1 MKCHINQLLLGVKE
15 LEVTMSESPI
25 PEMTMEELLNEEK
38 RVARGQVVNGV
49 ILKIEADEIIVDVGY
64 KTEGVIPKAE
74 FFDIAGELTV
84 KLGDRVDVSIERMSD
99 SNGRLRLSKRNV
111 DKSRLWQNLEEVF
124 TSGQPIKGR
133 VTKKVNGGYRVEIG
147 GVEAFLP
154 ASQVSLQ
161 KTSDSEEY
169 IDKIYFFKIIKL
181 DRGRSNVVLSRRPV
195 LEFERDETRHKR
207 IGELTPGDII
217 EGRVKSLVSYGAFV
231 DLNGVDG
238 LLHIADIDW
247 GRVNKVEDHLKV
259 ESQIKVMVLQVDKE
273 KGKISLGVKQMT
285 SDPWTEAEKR
295 YQTGQNVE
303 VEITHFADYGI
314 FIKTPDQLEG
324 FCHITEISWSKKL
337 KKPSEIFKLG
347 DKKQAQI
354 IDIDF
359 EKRKINFSFK
369 RLEKSPWE
377 NIAQRYP
384 IGSTVTA
391 TITNITDFGL
401 FLEIEDGLEGLL
413 HQSDITWDKRAK
425 APQKEFKAGQALSV
439 KILGIDPEKK
449 RISLGLKHVEGDPW
463 DKIEEKY
470 KIGQVIT
477 SKISRLVEFGAFVEL
492 EKNVEGLIHKTEIS
506 NPPPKNLEEAL
517 KIGDEVTFK
526 VIGVDSGKRRI
537 SLSVRVMTTKGKES
551 GELDEEQVVHRKTG
565 AFQKMLKKF
574 LKTAKT
580 EGEDEDEDLE

>member
-1 MKCHINQLLLGVKE
+1 
-15 LEVTMSESPI
+15 MSESPI

-84 KLGDRVDVSIERMSD
+84 RLGDRVDVSIERMSD

-195 LEFERDETRHKR
+195 LELERDEIRHKR
-207 IGELTPGDII
+207 IVELTPGDII

-295 YQTGQNVE
+295 YQTGQIVE

-314 FIKTPDQLEG
+314 FIKTPDHLEG

-384 IGSTVTA
+384 IGSNVTA

-449 RISLGLKHVEGDPW
+449 RISLGLKHIEGDPW

-537 SLSVRVMTTKGKES
+537 SLSVRVVTTKGIEP
-551 GELDEEQVVHRKTG
+551 GELDEEQVVHRKTS

-580 EGEDEDEDLE
+580 EGDDEDEDLE

>member
-1 MKCHINQLLLGVKE
+1 
-15 LEVTMSESPI
+15 MSESPI

-384 IGSTVTA
+384 IGSNVTA

-449 RISLGLKHVEGDPW
+449 RISLGLKHIEGDPW

-477 SKISRLVEFGAFVEL
+477 SKISR
-492 EKNVEGLIHKTEIS
+492 S
-506 NPPPKNLEEAL
+506 
-517 KIGDEVTFK
+517 
-526 VIGVDSGKRRI
+526 S
-537 SLSVRVMTTKGKES
+537 
-551 GELDEEQVVHRKTG
+551 
-565 AFQKMLKKF
+565 
-574 LKTAKT
+574 
-580 EGEDEDEDLE
+580 